1 MCKEGN
7 YSYKYLVM
15 FSVIGR
21 CSTGCDCAAVFCPQD
36 FCPLGDSILNML
48 LVRSRLLF
56 FMHRIIGAGIVP

>member
-15 FSVIGR
+15 FSVIGG

-36 FCPLGDSILNML
+36 SCPLGDSILNML
-48 LVRSRLLF
+48 LVRSPSFILY
-56 FMHRIIGAGIVP
+56 A